1 MSRLI
6 IVSNRLPIS
15 VRKGEDGLDY
25 AESIGGL
32 TTGLSSFFEDGDS
45 LWIGWPGITSDEVD
59 EAETQEIIDHL
70 RQRNYLPVFL
80 SKQQEQ
86 DFYFGFCNDTIW
98 PHFHY
103 FHLYTRYD
111 DALWQAYR
119 EVNTL
124 FAEAI
129 GQIAEPGDTIWIQDY
144 HFLLLPQ
151 MVRQR
156 VPDAQIGFFLHIPF
170 PSYELFRLLPWR
182 SDLLHGLIGADLVGF
197 HTFGYARHFLDSV
210 RRVLGFEDKLGVIQI
225 EDRLLKA
232 DAFPMGIDYHRFAD
246 AGDLPEVRTESAR
259 LTSEI
264 SDRNIIFS
272 VDRLDYTKGIPERL
286 IAFDHFLTQYPEYR
300 TRVSL
305 IQVTAPSRTGV
316 EQYQQLKKQI
326 DELVGDINGRHGA
339 VGWVPVWY
347 LFQTQGFHALRALY
361 DIADVALLTPLRDGM
376 NLVAKEYIAS
386 KNDGLGVL
394 VLSEMTGA
402 ASELV
407 EALVV
412 NPQDKRQIAD
422 ALHRALTMSDEEQ
435 IRRNRAMQSRLANYD
450 VRRWA
455 QDFIESLRSVRQT
468 ETPLTVHPL
477 DKQRTSD
484 LVDDYINANQRLII
498 LDYDGT
504 LVSFVNRPQDATPDP
519 ALYELLTAL
528 ARDPHNEVVL
538 ISGRGKEDLTRW
550 LGHLNMGLVAEH
562 GVWMRPRG
570 GNWQTIEPLDDSWK
584 ESIRPIL
591 ERFVERT
598 PGSLIEEKTFALAWH
613 FRQVSDELAA
623 VRAQELKEILLQLTA
638 NLHLAVLEGDMVIE
652 VKNVGISKGRAAGR
666 WLAMQKWDFILALG
680 DDWTDED
687 TFAVLPESAYSIRVR
702 FRPSLARFNLES
714 SSDVRSLLQTLI
726 ASTIDD
732 VGESVVDLSV
742 NR

>member
-1 MSRLI
+1 
-6 IVSNRLPIS
+6 
-15 VRKGEDGLDY
+15 
-25 AESIGGL
+25 
-32 TTGLSSFFEDGDS
+32 
-45 LWIGWPGITSDEVD
+45 
-59 EAETQEIIDHL
+59 
-70 RQRNYLPVFL
+70 
-80 SKQQEQ
+80 
-86 DFYFGFCNDTIW
+86 
-98 PHFHY
+98 
-103 FHLYTRYD
+103 
-111 DALWQAYR
+111 
-119 EVNTL
+119 
-124 FAEAI
+124 
-129 GQIAEPGDTIWIQDY
+129 
-144 HFLLLPQ
+144 
-151 MVRQR
+151 
-156 VPDAQIGFFLHIPF
+156 
-170 PSYELFRLLPWR
+170 
-182 SDLLHGLIGADLVGF
+182 VGF

-210 RRVLGFEDKLGVIQI
+210 RRILGYEDKLGVLQV

-232 DAFPMGIDYHRFAD
+232 DAFPMGIDYRRFAD
-246 AGDLPEVRTESAR
+246 AGDLPEVRAELAQ
-259 LTSEI
+259 LTDEVA
-264 SDRNIIFS
+264 DRHIIFS

-286 IAFDHFLTQYPEYR
+286 IAFDYFLTEYPDYR
-300 TRVSL
+300 NRVSL

-347 LFQTQGFHALRALY
+347 LYQTQGFHALRALY
-361 DIADVALLTPLRDGM
+361 EIADVALLTPLRDGM
-376 NLVAKEYIAS
+376 NLVAKEFIAS
-386 KNDGLGVL
+386 KNDGRGVL

-412 NPQDKRQIAD
+412 NPQDKQQIAD
-422 ALHRALTMSDEEQ
+422 ALHRALTMPEEEQ
-435 IRRNRAMQSRLANYD
+435 IRRNRAMQSRLAAYD

-455 QDFIESLRSVRQT
+455 QDFIESLRTVRQT
-468 ETPLTVHPL
+468 EMPLTVRPL
-477 DKQRTSD
+477 DRKRTAD
-484 LVDDYINANQRLII
+484 LVDDYTKSEQRLII

-504 LVSFVNRPQDATPDP
+504 LVSFANRPQDATPDP

-538 ISGRGKEDLTRW
+538 ISGRGKDDLTRW

-562 GVWMRPRG
+562 GVWMRTRG
-570 GNWQTIEPLDDSWK
+570 GDWQTIEPLDDAWK

-613 FRQVSDELAA
+613 YRQVSDELAA

-666 WLAMQKWDFILALG
+666 WLGMKKWDFIMALG

-714 SSDVRSLLQTLI
+714 STDVRGLLRTLI
-726 ASTIDD
+726 ASGMEDA
-732 VGESVVDLSV
+732 GEQIVYS
-742 NR
+742 NAN

>member
-1 MSRLI
+1 MSKLI

-15 VRKGEDGLDY
+15 VRRSESGLDY

-32 TTGLSSFFEDGDS
+32 TTGLGSFFEEGDS
-45 LWIGWPGITSDEVD
+45 LWIGWPGITSNELTQDET
-59 EAETQEIIDHL
+59 AQIIDHL
-70 RQRNYLPVFL
+70 EARQYRPVFL
-80 SKQQEQ
+80 SAEQEEQ
-86 DFYFGFCNDTIW
+86 FYYGFCNDTIW

-111 DALWQAYR
+111 EDQWHSYQ
-119 EVNTL
+119 EVNRL
-124 FAEAI
+124 FADAVAKV
-129 GQIAEPGDTIWIQDY
+129 AEPGDTIWIQDY

-151 MVRQR
+151 MVRQH
-156 VPDAQIGFFLHIPF
+156 VPNARIGFFLHIPF

-182 SDLLHGLIGADLVGF
+182 AELLTGLIGADLVGF

-210 RRVLGFEDKLGVIQI
+210 RRVLGYEDKLGVIQV

-232 DAFPMGIDYHRFAD
+232 DAFPMGIDYQRFAD
-246 AGDLPEVRTESAR
+246 ADQLPDVQAEVNKLRKEVAER
-259 LTSEI
+259 Q
-264 SDRNIIFS
+264 IIFS

-300 TRVSL
+300 GRVSL

-347 LFQTQGFHALRALY
+347 LYQTHGFQALRALY
-361 DIADVALLTPLRDGM
+361 EIADVALLTPLRDGM

-386 KNDGLGVL
+386 KRNGHGVL

-412 NPQDKRQIAD
+412 NPHNKHQIAD
-422 ALHRALTMSDEEQ
+422 ALHRALTMSEDEQ
-435 IRRNRAMQSRLANYD
+435 IRRNRAMQARLANYD

-455 QDFIESLRSVRQT
+455 QDFVESLQTLRQS
-468 ETPLTVHPL
+468 ESPLAVHPL
-477 DKQRTSD
+477 TTQDMTKLIEAYRH
-484 LVDDYINANQRLII
+484 AAQRLIF

-504 LVSFVNRPQDATPDP
+504 LVSFTDRPQDATPDP

-528 ARDPHNEVVL
+528 VADPHNEVVL
-538 ISGRGKEDLTRW
+538 ISGRGKEDLSRW
-550 LGHLNMGLVAEH
+550 FGHLDMGLVAEH
-562 GVWMRPRG
+562 GVWLRSRG
-570 GNWQTIEPLDDSWK
+570 ADWQTIEPLESGWK
-584 ESIRPIL
+584 ESIRPIM

-598 PGSLIEEKTFALAWH
+598 PGSLVEEKHYALAWH
-613 FRQVSDELAA
+613 YRQVSDELAV

-638 NLHLAVLEGDMVIE
+638 NLHLTVLEGDMVIE
-652 VKNVGISKGRAAGR
+652 VKNVGVNKGRAASR
-666 WLAMQKWDFILALG
+666 WLAMQDWAFILALG

-687 TFAVLPESAYSIRVR
+687 TFAALPHAAYSIRVR
-702 FRPSLARFNLES
+702 FKPSLARFNLES
-714 SSDVRSLLQTLI
+714 ASDVRTLLRSLTAL
-726 ASTIDD
+726 
-732 VGESVVDLSV
+732 
-742 NR
+742 